1 MASIETK
8 ALESEAQARII
19 EALTKAG
26 YQVFRSTCSR
36 AGDPDLL
43 AKRGMVNLAIEVK
56 AHIGKKVGLW
66 QCKRLI
72 DYKNAGYVANVVFGY
87 DDFIEKFGGY
97 L

>member
-1 MASIETK
+1 MASIETRV
-8 ALESEAQARII
+8 LESETQARII

-26 YQVFRSTCSR
+26 FQVFRSTCSR

-43 AKRGMVNLAIEVK
+43 AKRDLLNLAIEVK
-56 AHIGKKVGLW
+56 REGNRKVGLW
-66 QCKRLI
+66 QCKRLV

-87 DDFIEKFGGY
+87 DDFISKFGEY